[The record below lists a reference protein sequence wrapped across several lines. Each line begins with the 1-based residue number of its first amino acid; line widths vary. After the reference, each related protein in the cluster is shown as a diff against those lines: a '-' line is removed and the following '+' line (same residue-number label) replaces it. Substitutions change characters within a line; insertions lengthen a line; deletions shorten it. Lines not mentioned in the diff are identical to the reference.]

1 MNGMIG
7 LSSLSAAF
15 LSEAWT
21 SASAEVVIGVTV
33 VAGGALLLREGARTL
48 RTSSGDTFDRYRQA
62 RTVARGLD
70 AA

>member
-21 SASAEVVIGVTV
+21 SASAEVVIGATV
-33 VAGGALLLREGARTL
+33 VAGTALILREIARTL
-48 RTSSGDTFDRYRQA
+48 RVDAKDTFAEYRSA
-62 RTVARGLD
+62 RSAARGL
-70 AA
+70 